1 MSNLNAALQLARR
14 GFKVFP
20 IVVGRKYPPLLAGW
34 PEKATTDED
43 MIGAWWLA
51 TENANIGIHCEGF
64 CVIDVDPKK
73 GGDDALRQL
82 ESVVD
87 LPATLCT
94 RTPSGGR
101 HLFYR
106 LPGGHPGV
114 PNSVGELGP
123 GLDIRSTGGYV
134 VAPGSSVPAGVYAFD
149 DAGEEVAAAPV
160 WLVER
165 LGVAVQRAR
174 DDRDLDVR
182 DAPDEIVERARQWL
196 QTAERSVR
204 GNGGDQAAYRVACSL
219 RDLGV
224 SYRQACELM
233 RSDAWDNGCGWRE
246 NRLED
251 KPIRSAYRYA
261 TGEPGS
267 KAALPAEFP
276 VVESSTVPN
285 LSTIVPKSGKARRL
299 SEFANS
305 ESRGAGYVVKGTLQR
320 ASYASVYGSP
330 GVGKTFVTL
339 DISYHVAAETVW
351 MERRVHGGAV
361 LYLAYEGAGGM
372 VKRAQALRQKYGTA
386 DVPLYIVDAS
396 FNLREMSGRQAL
408 GTVIAELPEKPVLI
422 VIDTFARALMGGDEN
437 SAQDVGAFNASVAA
451 LIASTGACVLIVH
464 HSGKDKT
471 KGARGSSALLGA
483 LDTEIEVDAGIVRAT
498 KQRDVE
504 LGEGIGFKLIP
515 VAVGIDEDGE
525 PLMSCVVES
534 GPAVPEGRERISGNA
549 KRAFGVLCEKW
560 PDNRPVDPRDWREAC
575 MEFLPK
581 QRADKAFY
589 DLKKDLLAKDYIEQD
604 ERKFVTRRME

>member
-1 MSNLNAALQLARR
+1 MLNAALQLAAR
-14 GFKVFP
+14 GFRVFP
-20 IVVGRKYPPLLAGW
+20 LKPGAKAPPLVKDFPAV
-34 PEKATTDED
+34 ATTDSTV
-43 MIGAWWLA
+43 IRQWWLA
-51 TENANIGIHCEGF
+51 TPEANVAIEGGGYAI
-64 CVIDVDPKK
+64 VDVDPRK
-73 GGDDALRQL
+73 GGDNALQQL
-82 ESVVD
+82 DDVLG
-87 LPATLCT
+87 LPATLTT
-94 RTPSGGR
+94 RTPTGGR
-101 HLFYR
+101 HLFFR
-106 LPGGHPGV
+106 LPEGHPGV
-114 PNSVGELGP
+114 PNSVEELGP
-123 GLDIRSTGGYV
+123 GLDIRSTNGYV
-134 VAPGSSVPAGVYAFD
+134 VAPGSTVPAGVYAFD
-149 DAGEEVAAAPV
+149 DAGEEVAPAPQ
-160 WLVER
+160 WLVDR
-165 LGVAVQRAR
+165 LGVAAPKAIDENRV
-174 DDRDLDVR
+174 VP
-182 DAPDEIVERARQWL
+182 DAPDEIVDRARQWL
-196 QTAERSVR
+196 ATAERSVR
-204 GNGGDQAAYRVACSL
+204 GQGGDQAAFRVAARL

-276 VVESSTVPN
+276 VLETATIVPN

-330 GVGKTFVTL
+330 GAGKTFVTL
-339 DISYHVAAETVW
+339 DISYHVAAETAW
-351 MERRVHGGAV
+351 MERRVRGGPV

-408 GTVIAELPEKPVLI
+408 GAVIAELPEKPVLI

-560 PDNRPVDPRDWREAC
+560 PDNRPVDPRDWKDAC
-575 MEFLPK
+575 AEFLPK

-604 ERKFVTRRME
+604 DRKFVTRRME